1 MESNEKI
8 AALQILQNIIDRMA
22 GNSLQMKKWSITIII
37 GLIGIAITSKGI
49 SHKILF
55 CLLPFLVI
63 LPFSILDVFYLKK
76 ERSFTSAY
84 NTISDLDAGNP
95 LNINKY
101 IESKKNTDGKKN
113 TTDGKKNTETMWSIW
128 LFYIPLWLISTITI
142 WVSLYV

>member
-22 GNSLQMKKWSITIII
+22 SNSLQMKKWSITIII
-37 GLIGIAITSKGI
+37 GLIGLAITSKGI
-49 SHKILF
+49 SHKLLF

-63 LPFSILDVFYLKK
+63 IPFSILDVFYLKK
-76 ERSFTSAY
+76 ERGFTSAY
-84 NTISDLDAGNP
+84 DTISKLNEGNP
-95 LNINKY
+95 LDINKH
-101 IESKKNTDGKKN
+101 IDSKKNI
-113 TTDGKKNTETMWSIW
+113 EPMWSIW